1 MVKIRCI
8 NPKSISIFNYKIKIY
23 DKFGNLIECGY
34 TKNNTYIFN
43 NKKCN
48 LYRLEVFNRY
58 LYPYI
63 VRLYFIPSSN
73 IYIYFNNNS
82 STFYLTDKNYIGL
95 PIERGELKL
104 WQVPTI

>member
-23 DKFGNLIECGY
+23 DEFGNLIECGY
-34 TKNNTYIFN
+34 TWNNTYIFN
-43 NKKCN
+43 NKRCS
-48 LYRLEVFNRY
+48 LYRLEVFSRY

-63 VRLYFIPSSN
+63 VKLYFIPTSN

-95 PIERGELKL
+95 PIERGELRL

>member
-43 NKKCN
+43 NKRCS
-48 LYRLEVFNRY
+48 LYRLEVF
-58 LYPYI
+58 
-63 VRLYFIPSSN
+63 SN
-73 IYIYFNNNS
+73 LF
-82 STFYLTDKNYIGL
+82 
-95 PIERGELKL
+95 
-104 WQVPTI
+104 